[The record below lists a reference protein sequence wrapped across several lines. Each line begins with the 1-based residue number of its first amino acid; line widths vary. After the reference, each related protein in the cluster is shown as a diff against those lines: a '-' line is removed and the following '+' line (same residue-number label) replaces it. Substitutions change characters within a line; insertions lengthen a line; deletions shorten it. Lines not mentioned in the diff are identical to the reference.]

1 VLIGVSEKVVEIR
14 ERIRNLYWSGSLH
27 DDLHLQRPRTEVVS
41 DATEEDMQFS
51 ESSPSQEAVS
61 QADSVTEDATNFIIH
76 PVDSNSGEENDSRP
90 PAVSDDEGSR
100 YHQSKPRFHRKVDRF
115 KEREHMRSSSDSG
128 DEGTAHHS
136 SRRGEDEPPPKRR
149 RTSQRHEVRGPQ
161 KTHESEGLKDPLKS
175 TRKREY
181 WAGKAGNERAS

>member
-1 VLIGVSEKVVEIR
+1 MEIR

-27 DDLHLQRPRTEVVS
+27 GDLHLQRPRTEVVS
-41 DATEEDMQFS
+41 DETEEDMQFS

-61 QADSVTEDATNFIIH
+61 QADGVTEDATNLIIH
-76 PVDSNSGEENDSRP
+76 PVDPNSMEENDSRP

-100 YHQSKPRFHRKVDRF
+100 YHQSKPRFHKKVDRF
-115 KEREHMRSSSDSG
+115 KEREHMRGSSDSD

-149 RTSQRHEVRGPQ
+149 RRLQRHDVRVSHV
-161 KTHESEGLKDPLKS
+161 THESEGLKDPSKLV
-175 TRKREY
+175 RKREY
-181 WAGKAGNERAS
+181 WARKVGNERAS